1 MRINFMDDKANTF
14 VQLSYEL
21 MFVDLKMLAD
31 RRQQIKIFGRKLEG
45 DILAPTNAKEHKACL
60 PFLRSASE
68 IDTFSSQ
75 SRFKESVKKK
85 QVVVGGRQAA
95 EISLKKQ
102 VHETKSLAE
111 KLYEVLK
118 VMEKDPDP
126 EFMVELENR
135 PFGSGRSIKVTIK
148 RLCVNPAMPVTK
160 SMLKIVAMTEE
171 MGMNGIIRPCK
182 FSLTQPTRNITPPT
196 LFVLTWKMSS

>member
-1 MRINFMDDKANTF
+1 MIKPMHINFMDDKANTF

-45 DILAPTNAKEHKACL
+45 DILTPSAQKEHVASL
-60 PFLRSASE
+60 PFLRSSSH
-68 IDTFSSQ
+68 IDAFVSQ
-75 SRFKESVKKK
+75 NRFKESVKKK
-85 QVVVGGRQAA
+85 QVIAGGRQAA
-95 EISLKKQ
+95 EFSLKKQ
-102 VHETKSLAE
+102 DHETKSLAE

-118 VMEKDPDP
+118 LMEKEPDP

-148 RLCVNPAMPVTK
+148 RLCVNPAMPVTNC
-160 SMLKIVAMTEE
+160 MLKIVAMTEE
-171 MGMNGIIRPCK
+171 MAMNGIIRPCK
-182 FSLTQPTRNITPPT
+182 F
-196 LFVLTWKMSS
+196 